1 MKKLAIG
8 VFLLSGMAFADGVT
22 DMLNSQLSPLEG
34 DVLPLAEKMPP
45 GKYNYSPVQS
55 EVKGSTFEGVRT
67 FGEQV
72 RHIATILYMV
82 SASTL
87 GDAKPPVDIGPNDGG
102 PPKMTSKA
110 ELVAY
115 LKGSIAYA
123 KKAAAFVNQK
133 NMMDPVKSPF
143 GNDKQPRLNA
153 ISIAGW
159 HSMDHYGQMVV
170 YARLNGI
177 KPGR

>member
-1 MKKLAIG
+1 MAIPPK
-8 VFLLSGMAFADGVT
+8 SR
-22 DMLNSQLSPLEG
+22 
-34 DVLPLAEKMPP
+34 PLAVTVHDLAFVDYPEHATRHGLRFFHRSLVLTKRDADVMLCP
-45 GKYNYSPVQS
+45 SV
-55 EVKGSTFEGVRT
+55 ST
-67 FGEQV
+67 
-72 RHIATILYMV
+72 
-82 SASTL
+82 
-87 GDAKPPVDIGPNDGG
+87 
-102 PPKMTSKA
+102 KA